1 MNLAVAI
8 HRMHPRHVF
17 RIARGD
23 RTFTDV
29 VFLRVEAGG
38 LSGYGEAAPIAFY
51 NETAQDVAARLAGLR
66 DFLST
71 LVLESPADIAAA
83 WSAAWPL
90 LAPSRAAQCALD
102 LALWDWL
109 ARQQG
114 RSVTELAH
122 GHAPRPVRTFC
133 TIGLSTP
140 EELPGK
146 IADLRDFVAIKIK
159 STNDA
164 DLTTVRVVRENTGA
178 LVAVDANCAWR
189 TQDLPR
195 LAAELRELGVAF
207 IEQPYPPDDDSTL
220 APRHLTLPIF
230 ADESCVTE
238 ADIERVMERYD
249 GFNVKLVKCGG
260 LTPALRMLARG
271 RAAGAGTMVGCM
283 LESSLLISAGLVAAQ
298 AADFADLDGAW
309 LLRDDPCPGMSFER
323 GTLQAAPGPGFGVQ
337 PPEEIFGNPNR

>member
-1 MNLAVAI
+1 MKLAIAI

-23 RTFTDV
+23 RTFADV
-29 VFLRVEAGG
+29 VFLRVEADG
-38 LSGYGEAAPIAFY
+38 LCGYGEASPIAFY
-51 NETAQDVAARLAGLR
+51 HETAQDVATRLAGLR

-71 LVLESPADIAAA
+71 LALETPVDIAAA
-83 WSAAWPL
+83 WSGAWPL

-109 ARQQG
+109 ARKKG
-114 RSVTELAH
+114 CSVAELAH
-122 GHAPRPVRTFC
+122 GQPARPVRTFC

-146 IADLRDFVAIKIK
+146 IADLRDFAAIKIK
-159 STNDA
+159 SNADA
-164 DLTTVRVVRENTGA
+164 DLTPVRAVRGSTAA

-189 TQDLPR
+189 AQDLPR
-195 LAAELRELGVAF
+195 LASGLRDLGVAF
-207 IEQPYPPDDDSTL
+207 IEQPYPPDDDATL
-220 APRHLTLPIF
+220 APRQHALPIF

-238 ADIERVMERYD
+238 ADVERVLQRYD

-271 RAAGAGTMVGCM
+271 RAAGCGTMVGCM

-298 AADFADLDGAW
+298 TTDYADLDGAW
-309 LLRDDPCPGMSFER
+309 LLRDDPCPGMSFDR
-323 GTLQAAPGPGFGVQ
+323 GILQTAPGPGFGVH
-337 PPEEIFGNPNR
+337 PPDELF

>member
-1 MNLAVAI
+1 MKPAIAI

-23 RTFTDV
+23 RSFTDV
-29 VFLRVEAGG
+29 VFLRVEADG
-38 LSGYGEAAPIAFY
+38 LFGYGEAAPIAFY

-71 LVLESPADIAAA
+71 LALETPDDIAAA

-109 ARQQG
+109 ARRKG
-114 RSVTELAH
+114 CSVAELAH
-122 GHAPRPVRTFC
+122 GQPARPVRTFC
-133 TIGLSTP
+133 TIGLSTA

-146 IADLRDFVAIKIK
+146 IADLRGFAAIKIK
-159 STNDA
+159 SNA
-164 DLTTVRVVRENTGA
+164 ERRSRARPRGA
-178 LVAVDANCAWR
+178 GKHERARRGRRQL
-189 TQDLPR
+189 R
-195 LAAELRELGVAF
+195 LARARPPAARLGTCASSAW
-207 IEQPYPPDDDSTL
+207 PSSSNPTRPSDDATL
-220 APRHLTLPIF
+220 APKQHALPIF

-238 ADIERVMERYD
+238 ADVERVLQRYD
-249 GFNVKLVKCGG
+249 GFNVKLAKCGG

-271 RAAGAGTMVGCM
+271 RAAGCGTMVGCM

-298 AADFADLDGAW
+298 TTDYADLDGAW
-309 LLRDDPCPGMSFER
+309 LLRDDPCPGMGFER
-323 GTLQAAPGPGFGVQ
+323 GILQAAPGPGLACSRRRAAAVQ
-337 PPEEIFGNPNR
+337 EA

>member
-1 MNLAVAI
+1 MKLAIAI

-23 RTFTDV
+23 RTFMDV
-29 VFLRVEAGG
+29 VFLRLEADGVF
-38 LSGYGEAAPIAFY
+38 GYGEGAPIAFY
-51 NETAQDVAARLAGLR
+51 NETAQDVATRLAGLR

-71 LVLESPADIAAA
+71 LVVETPADIARA

-90 LAPSRAAQCALD
+90 VAPSRAAQCALD

-109 ARQQG
+109 ARKKG
-114 RSVTELAH
+114 CSVAELAH
-122 GHAPRPVRTFC
+122 GHSARPVRTFC

-146 IADLRDFVAIKIK
+146 IADLRDFAAIKIK
-159 STNDA
+159 SNADA
-164 DLTTVRVVRENTGA
+164 DLAAVRAVMESASA

-189 TQDLPR
+189 AQDLPR
-195 LAAELRELGVAF
+195 LASELRELGVAF
-207 IEQPYPPDDDSTL
+207 IEQPYPPDDDATL
-220 APRHLTLPIF
+220 APARHALPIF

-238 ADIERVMERYD
+238 ADVERVLQRYD
-249 GFNVKLVKCGG
+249 GFNVKLAKCGG

-271 RAAGAGTMVGCM
+271 RAAGCGTMVGCM

-298 AADFADLDGAW
+298 TTDYADLDGAW
-309 LLRDDPCPGMSFER
+309 LLRDDPCPGLSFDR
-323 GTLQAAPGPGFGVQ
+323 GILQAAPGPGFGVQ
-337 PPEEIFGNPNR
+337 PPEALFAE